1 MSGELGGVAS
11 IPSPHVQGAA
21 SETKLRASKSSS
33 ILEHCPPNA
42 TAGAAAAGVGLG
54 VGVGVWV
61 GVGVDSVVAVG
72 LGVGVV
78 AICGAESVDV
88 ATTPPA
94 TAATSATATDPAIH
108 AFR

>member
-1 MSGELGGVAS
+1 M
-11 IPSPHVQGAA
+11 
-21 SETKLRASKSSS
+21 
-33 ILEHCPPNA
+33 
-42 TAGAAAAGVGLG
+42 
-54 VGVGVWV
+54 GVWV